1 MKFWLI
7 NHSWESFRRTQEY
20 CGFMNPAERDKVS
33 VGDKVVYYGNG
44 LVLGVFEVV
53 ALVDNE
59 FKGWQKSYP
68 FQLKIKPLE
77 IPNNPI
83 KSGILAKPLADKIS
97 LQKAHGGSPNLV
109 ELTEEEF
116 NQVVEAIKENA
127 KELKFK

>member
-1 MKFWLI
+1 MKHWLV

-33 VGDKVVYYGNG
+33 VGDRVVYYGNG
-44 LVLGVFEVV
+44 LVFGVFEVV

-59 FKGWQKSYP
+59 FKGWQKAYP

-83 KSGILAKPLADKIS
+83 KGGILAKPLADKIS
-97 LQKAHGGSPNLV
+97 LQKAYGGSPNLV
-109 ELTEEEF
+109 ELTEDEF
-116 NQVVEAIKENA
+116 NQVVEAIKNNKKA
-127 KELKFK
+127 LG

>member
-1 MKFWLI
+1 MKFWLV
-7 NHSWESFRRTQEY
+7 NHSWES
-20 CGFMNPAERDKVS
+20 FMNPAERDKIS
-33 VGDKVVYYGNG
+33 VGDRVVYYGNG
-44 LVLGVFEVV
+44 LVFGVFEVV

-59 FKGWQKSYP
+59 FKGWQKAYP
-68 FQLKIKPLE
+68 FQLKIKSLE

-116 NQVVEAIKENA
+116 NQVVEAIRENA
-127 KELKFK
+127 RELKFE